1 MDFSDMMPRALGI
14 VPTMKRRRGRNALD
28 ARKRIRMVAAFLLGP
43 WLATDIP
50 VGRHMPERRCMR
62 PKRAPKSALTPIFC
76 RDG

>member
-1 MDFSDMMPRALGI
+1 MDFSDMMPRAVVGI

-28 ARKRIRMVAAFLLGP
+28 ARKRVRMVAAFLLGP

-50 VGRHMPERRCMR
+50 VGSRMPERRCIR
-62 PKRAPKSALTPIFC
+62 PKSAPTPTFC